1 LLLRALK
8 VKLRSLRHFWTKTMI
23 LLITGLI
30 IFLGIHSLNIVTPG
44 QRNLLATRFGVGKW
58 KLIYSI
64 TSIIGFVLII
74 QGYSEARADPIWV
87 WVPPAGLSHL
97 ILLLT
102 VPAFILLAAT
112 YVPHNRIKAKLGHP
126 MLAAVK
132 IWALSHLLANGSLAD
147 IILFGSFLIWAIVG
161 FAVLR
166 KRDRIAGNTRAPG
179 TGKADGITILAGL
192 AGWGVFA
199 FFLHTLLIGVNP
211 LPF

>member
-1 LLLRALK
+1 
-8 VKLRSLRHFWTKTMI
+8 
-23 LLITGLI
+23 
-30 IFLGIHSLNIVTPG
+30 
-44 QRNLLATRFGVGKW
+44 
-58 KLIYSI
+58 
-64 TSIIGFVLII
+64 
-74 QGYSEARADPIWV
+74 
-87 WVPPAGLSHL
+87 LSHL
-97 ILLLT
+97 VLLLT
-102 VPAFILLAAT
+102 VPAFILLAAA

-147 IILFGSFLIWAIVG
+147 MILFGSFLIWAIVG

-166 KRDRIAGNTRAPG
+166 KRDRIAGDTRAPG

-192 AGWGVFA
+192 AGWVVFA

>member
-1 LLLRALK
+1 MRALK

-58 KLIYSI
+58 KLIYSMI
-64 TSIIGFVLII
+64 SIIGFVLII
-74 QGYSEARADPIWV
+74 QGYSDARADPIWV

-97 ILLLT
+97 VLLLT
-102 VPAFILLAAT
+102 IPAFILLAAT

-147 IILFGSFLIWAIVG
+147 MILFGSFLIWAIVG

-179 TGKADGITILAGL
+179 TGKADGTTILAGL

>member
-1 LLLRALK
+1 MRALK

-97 ILLLT
+97 VLLLT

-211 LPF
+211 LAF

>member
-1 LLLRALK
+1 MRALK

-97 ILLLT
+97 VLLLT

>member
-1 LLLRALK
+1 MRALK

-58 KLIYSI
+58 KLIYSMI
-64 TSIIGFVLII
+64 SIIGFVLII
-74 QGYSEARADPIWV
+74 QGYSDARADPIWV

-97 ILLLT
+97 VLLLT

-147 IILFGSFLIWAIVG
+147 MILFGSFLIWAIVG

-166 KRDRIAGNTRAPG
+166 KRDRIAGNTRDLG

-211 LPF
+211 LAF

>member
-1 LLLRALK
+1 
-8 VKLRSLRHFWTKTMI
+8 MI

-44 QRNLLATRFGVGKW
+44 QRNLLCTRFGVGKW
-58 KLIYSI
+58 ILIYSL
-64 TSIIGFVLII
+64 TSCIGYVLII
-74 QGYSEARADPIWV
+74 HGYSEARADPIWV

-97 ILLLT
+97 VLLLT

-132 IWALSHLLANGSLAD
+132 IWALSHMLANGSLAD

-166 KRDRIAGNTRAPG
+166 KRDRIARNTRAPG